1 MNFRTIPEYFLPE
14 LTRDPYTIYQR
25 GDLSLKTVQEV
36 SKLAGISIRT
46 LHHYDAIG
54 LLSPTTTTEA
64 GYRLYDET
72 ALERLQCILLF
83 RELEFPL
90 KDIKEILDS
99 PNFERN
105 KALEQQI
112 KLLTMKK
119 EHLENLIDLA
129 RGIQTIGVKKLM
141 NFDAFD
147 TKKIDEYAKQAKESY
162 GSTPAYKEFEE
173 KSKGR
178 SKEQEKALGVGMM
191 NIFAEIG
198 KLLSYQPSDDAVQAK
213 VNELRTYITEHFY
226 NCTPEIFSDLGQ
238 MYAGGGEMTDNINN
252 YAGEGTAEFTADA
265 IRIYCERLK

>member
-1 MNFRTIPEYFLPE
+1 M
-14 LTRDPYTIYQR
+14 
-25 GDLSLKTVQEV
+25 KTVHEV

-54 LLSPTTTTEA
+54 LLSPTETTEA
-64 GYRLYDET
+64 GYRLYNED

-90 KDIKEILDS
+90 KDIKKILDS

-112 KLLTMKK
+112 ELLTMKK

-129 RGIQTIGVKKLM
+129 KGIQKIGVKKLM
-141 NFDAFD
+141 DFEAFD
-147 TKKIDEYAKQAKESY
+147 TKKLDEYAKQAKESY

-178 SKEQEKALGVGMM
+178 TKEQEKNLGIGLM
-191 NIFAEIG
+191 NIFADFG
-198 KLLSYQPSDDAVQAK
+198 KLLSLEPSDDAVQAK
-213 VNELRTYITEHFY
+213 VAELRTYMTEHFY
-226 NCTPEIFSDLGQ
+226 NCTPEILSGLGQ
-238 MYAGGGEMTDNINN
+238 MYAAGGEMTENINN
-252 YAGEGTAEFTADA
+252 YGGEGTAEFAAEA
-265 IRIYCERLK
+265 IRIYCKR

>member
-1 MNFRTIPEYFLPE
+1 M
-14 LTRDPYTIYQR
+14 
-25 GDLSLKTVQEV
+25 KTVQEV

-64 GYRLYDET
+64 GYRLYDEA
-72 ALERLQCILLF
+72 ALERLQCILIF

-129 RGIQTIGVKKLM
+129 RGIQAIGVKKLM
-141 NFDAFD
+141 DFEAFD

-162 GSTPAYKEFEE
+162 GSTSAYKEFEE

-178 SKEQEKALGVGMM
+178 TKEQEKAISVGMM
-191 NIFAEIG
+191 NLFSDMG
-198 KLLSYQPSDDAVQAK
+198 KLLTLEPSDDAVQAK
-213 VNELRTYITEHFY
+213 VAELRAYITEHFY
-226 NCTPEIFSDLGQ
+226 NCTPEIFCSLGE
-238 MYAGGGEMTDNINN
+238 MYAGGGSMTDNINK
-252 YAGEGTAEFTADA
+252 YAGEGTAEFTAEA
-265 IRIYCERLK
+265 IRIYCKKQR

>member
-1 MNFRTIPEYFLPE
+1 M
-14 LTRDPYTIYQR
+14 
-25 GDLSLKTVQEV
+25 KTVQEV

-64 GYRLYDET
+64 GYRLYDED
-72 ALERLQCILLF
+72 ALERLQCILIF

-90 KDIKEILDS
+90 KDIKEILNS

-112 KLLTMKK
+112 ELLTMKK
-119 EHLENLIDLA
+119 EHIENLIDFA
-129 RGIQTIGVKKLM
+129 RGIQMIGVKKFM
-141 NFDAFD
+141 DFEAFD

-162 GSTPAYKEFEE
+162 GTTPAYKEYVE

-178 SKEQEKALGVGMM
+178 TKEQEQALGIGLM
-191 NIFAEIG
+191 NLFSGIG
-198 KLLSYQPSDDAVQAK
+198 KLHSLSPEDDAVQAK
-213 VNELRTYITEHFY
+213 VAELRAYITEHFY
-226 NCTPEIFSDLGQ
+226 NCTPEILLGLGE
-238 MYAGGGEMTDNINN
+238 MYAGGGRMAETINN
-252 YAGEGTAEFTADA
+252 YAGEGTAEFTEKA